1 MLLGPLLAQYEEELI
16 AVGEEAESLSF
27 AYRALKNW
35 TFTDFVLALQKE
47 VKVEDQALLLSIF
60 EQLKHH
66 VPAQYIIGSADF
78 FGHIFTVDERVL
90 IPRPETEELVA
101 LILEENDEKAL
112 RVLDIGTGSGAI
124 AISLALARPNWQI
137 QASDVSE
144 KALELAQEN
153 AQQLEAVVD
162 FKTSDVL
169 DQIAGPHDLIV
180 SNPPYISRDDLE
192 EIGANVLA
200 SEPHLALFADRDGY
214 AIYEKI
220 AQQAPNVL
228 TPDGKIYLEIGYKQ
242 GAKVKELFREAFPD
256 KRVRVLKD
264 QFGQER
270 MVVVDNG

>member
-1 MLLGPLLAQYEEELI
+1 M
-16 AVGEEAESLSF
+16 
-27 AYRALKNW
+27 
-35 TFTDFVLALQKE
+35 
-47 VKVEDQALLLSIF
+47 
-60 EQLKHH
+60 
-66 VPAQYIIGSADF
+66 
-78 FGHIFTVDERVL
+78 
-90 IPRPETEELVA
+90 A

-124 AISLALARPNWQI
+124 AISLALARPTWQF

-144 KALELAQEN
+144 EALALAQEN
-153 AQQLEAVVD
+153 AKHLEAILE
-162 FKTSDVL
+162 FKSSDVL
-169 DQIAGPHDLIV
+169 DELEGPYDLIV
-180 SNPPYISRDDLE
+180 SNPPYISRDDVE
-192 EIGANVLA
+192 EVGANVLA

-220 AQQAPNVL
+220 TQQAPSVL

-264 QFGQER
+264 QFGQDR